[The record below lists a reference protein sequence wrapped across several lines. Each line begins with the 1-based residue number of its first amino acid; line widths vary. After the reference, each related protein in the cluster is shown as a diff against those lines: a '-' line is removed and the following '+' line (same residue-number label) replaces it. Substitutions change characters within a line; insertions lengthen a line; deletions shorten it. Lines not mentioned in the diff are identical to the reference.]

1 MAKQKIEI
9 EVEVPEGYELTGE
22 WRFPRQGE
30 FFLFLFHR
38 PGKASPFQ
46 ASINYSEEK
55 YPILRKAERWVQ
67 LTPETAWELLLSREE
82 RKFRHKWVRG
92 KGTTETIDKVYRA
105 ADGTLS
111 TNLFNDSFIHNI
123 EYLKESE

>member
-22 WRFPRQGE
+22 YWTPSKGEIYLNGYSHWNGAYPVEAQFNHTEVRF
-30 FFLFLFHR
+30 
-38 PGKASPFQ
+38 
-46 ASINYSEEK
+46 
-55 YPILRKAERWVQ
+55 PILRKAEVWVQ
-67 LTPETAWELLLSREE
+67 LTPETAWELLLSQKE

-92 KGTTETIDKVYRA
+92 NGTTATIDKVYRA
-105 ADGTLS
+105 SDGTLS
-111 TNLFNDSFIHNI
+111 TNLFNDSFIHNV

>member
-9 EVEVPEGYELTGE
+9 EVEVPKGYELTGE
-22 WRFPRQGE
+22 V
-30 FFLFLFHR
+30 R
-38 PGKASPFQ
+38 PPQENEYYLESDWKSLGIAN
-46 ASINYSEEK
+46 INFREAK
-55 YPILRKAERWVQ
+55 FPILRKAENWVQ
-67 LTPETAWELLLSREE
+67 LTPETAWELLLSQAS

-105 ADGTLS
+105 SDGTLS
-111 TNLFNDSFIHNI
+111 TNLFNDSFIHNV